1 MITEDRSRQQ
11 TGRLRFM
18 IYDFRIPISVSNISI
33 QNLDKNNLS
42 QMTGFIR
49 SHKPD
54 FPHSIHGSGYF
65 SDGRFYFASAAAFI
79 AVRAAEIVL
88 SKSSSLCA

>member
-1 MITEDRSRQQ
+1 
-11 TGRLRFM
+11 
-18 IYDFRIPISVSNISI
+18 
-33 QNLDKNNLS
+33 
-42 QMTGFIR
+42 MTGFIR

-65 SDGRFYFASAAAFI
+65 SDGRFYFASATAFI

>member
-1 MITEDRSRQQ
+1 
-11 TGRLRFM
+11 
-18 IYDFRIPISVSNISI
+18 
-33 QNLDKNNLS
+33 
-42 QMTGFIR
+42 MTGFIR

-88 SKSSSLCA
+88 SNHLRCAHKT